1 MQTPTTAEFNT
12 AIEVLKKYAERRN
25 EQASHSMIQMP
36 ESRLGVDYAA
46 RIQSQTIGQISHIEN
61 VAEQVKNW
69 RDEVFQQPDQ
79 TNFRHV

>member
-12 AIEVLKKYAERRN
+12 AIEVLKKYAKRLN
-25 EQASHSMIQMP
+25 EQATHSVIQMP

-46 RIQSQTIGQISHIEN
+46 RIQSQTIGQIGQIET
-61 VAEQVKNW
+61 VAAQVKNW

>member
-12 AIEVLKKYAERRN
+12 AIEVLKKYAERLN
-25 EQASHSMIQMP
+25 EQAAHSMIQMP

-46 RIQSQTIGQISHIEN
+46 RIQSQTIGQIGQIETI
-61 VAEQVKNW
+61 AAQVKNW
-69 RDEVFQQPDQ
+69 RDEIFQQPDH